1 MGGRGGAGL
10 PLLTQNMS
18 CTALVN
24 SKTKL
29 CEISVLPSPLSP
41 VVEYKDIAHWGPT
54 QGPNNC
60 SKKEPLTY
68 SVLKHLWTSHL

>member
-1 MGGRGGAGL
+1 MSGGTGL

-24 SKTKL
+24 FKRKL

-41 VVEYKDIAHWGPT
+41 VVEYKDIAQWGPT
-54 QGPNNC
+54 QGPSSC
-60 SKKEPLTY
+60 SKKEHLT
-68 SVLKHLWTSHL
+68 VNVLWTSH